1 MGYEKEL
8 QVALDAV
15 RTAYGLTKMI
25 RRGLLDTDILTKPDD
40 SPVTVADLGAQAIIN
55 HAVSTAFDYPIIAE
69 EDAGVLRQ
77 NDKLR
82 ETVVGHVKKVVSDLD
97 ESRMLDA
104 IDLGDH
110 DGTAGRY
117 WILDP
122 IDGTKG
128 FIRGSEHQYAV
139 ALALVEGG
147 EPVLG
152 VLGTPVGLFIAVKGK
167 GTTLHTSGKPLLV
180 HVNRLEPGDDRDNL
194 VCESFERGGGEIDRV
209 VEILGVASPTLRL
222 DGQTKYAAV
231 ARGRSSVFLDLSSDT
246 AKVWDHAAGCLVVE
260 EAGGKVTDTNGEPL
274 DFSQGRMLEVNFGI
288 VATNGIFHDAA
299 LDAIHQVLCQDQL

>member
-1 MGYEKEL
+1 MKYEKEL
-8 QVALDAV
+8 RIAMDVV
-15 RTAYGLTKMI
+15 RTAYGLTKVI
-25 RRGLLDTDILTKPDD
+25 RRGLLDTDVLTKPDD
-40 SPVTVADLGAQAIIN
+40 SPVTVADLGAQALIN
-55 HAVSTAFDYPIIAE
+55 HAISTAFDYPIIAE
-69 EDAGVLRQ
+69 EDANALRQ
-77 NDKLR
+77 DDDLR
-82 ETVVGHVKKVVSDLD
+82 ETVVGHVKKIASDLD
-97 ESRMLDA
+97 ESRILDA

-110 DGTAGRY
+110 DGSSGRY

-128 FIRGSEHQYAV
+128 FIRGPEHQYAV
-139 ALALVEGG
+139 ALALVDGG

-152 VLGTPVGLFIAVKGK
+152 ILGTPVGLFTAIKGE
-167 GTTLHTSGKPLLV
+167 GATLYASGKPLLL
-180 HVNRLEPGDDRDNL
+180 HVNRMEPGDDRDDL
-194 VCESFERGGGEIDRV
+194 VCESFERGGDEIDRV

-274 DFSQGRMLEVNFGI
+274 DFSQGRMLEGNFGI
-288 VATNGIFHDAA
+288 VATNGIFHDAV
-299 LDAIHQVLCQDQL
+299 LDAIRQIL

>member
-1 MGYEKEL
+1 MEYEKEL
-8 QVALDAV
+8 QVALGAV

-55 HAVSTAFDYPIIAE
+55 HAVSAAFDYPIIAE
-69 EDAGVLRQ
+69 EDAGALHQ

-82 ETVVGHVKKVVSDLD
+82 ETVVNHVKKVVSDLD
-97 ESRMLDA
+97 ESRILDA

-110 DGTAGRY
+110 DGSGRRY

-128 FIRGSEHQYAV
+128 FIRGPEHQYAV
-139 ALALVEGG
+139 ALALVDGG
-147 EPVLG
+147 KPVLG
-152 VLGTPVGLFIAVKGK
+152 ILGTPVGLFTAVRGK
-167 GTTLHTSGKPLLV
+167 GTMLYAGGKSLLV
-180 HVNRLEPGDDRDNL
+180 HVNKLELGDDKDDL
-194 VCESFERGGGEIDRV
+194 VCESFERGDDEIDRV
-209 VEILGVASPTLRL
+209 VEILGIASPTLRL

-260 EAGGKVTDTNGEPL
+260 EAGGKVTDTNGESL
-274 DFSQGRMLEVNFGI
+274 DFSQGRMLERNFGI

-299 LDAIHQVLCQDQL
+299 LDAIHQVL